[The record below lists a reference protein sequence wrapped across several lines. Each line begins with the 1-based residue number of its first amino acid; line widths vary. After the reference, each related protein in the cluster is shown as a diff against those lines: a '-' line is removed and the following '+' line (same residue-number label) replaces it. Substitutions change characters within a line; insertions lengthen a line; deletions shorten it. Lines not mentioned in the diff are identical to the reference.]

1 MAFAESIFAY
11 ARQSEVP
18 LFVHLDEIGGLE
30 EHLRALREGVVRTWR
45 LINEAATAGVE
56 APELLA
62 WTGGAP
68 RLLVYTLRFLHAQPD
83 LATPALVAAMEQA
96 LRVLSSIDAVALDV
110 FIREGSPA
118 FE

>member
-1 MAFAESIFAY
+1 MPGRVRSLC
-11 ARQSEVP
+11 
-18 LFVHLDEIGGLE
+18 LFTWMRSAVLKKSTCD
-30 EHLRALREGVVRTWR
+30 LRDGVVRTWR